1 MGVRLAMTT
10 HLAIQD
16 LASGYGDR
24 ALFSG
29 MAANF
34 AAGSV
39 AHVRGENGVGK
50 TTFLRTLA
58 GLQQPLAGTVVWHD
72 HAAASDGSI
81 RDALCYVAHD
91 NGLNG
96 ALTPMENL
104 AFVMRLA
111 GRPTIRR
118 LIADVLSELGLGRLR
133 NRPCRLLSAGQQRR
147 VSLAR
152 LWLSDAP
159 LWLLD
164 EPAAALDSTARVQL
178 AERIANQ
185 AARGGIVVFT
195 THEPLPLTDDLV
207 TPVYLPTC

>member
-1 MGVRLAMTT
+1 MTA

-29 MAANF
+29 MAADF
-34 AAGSV
+34 TAGSV
-39 AHVRGENGVGK
+39 VHVRGENGVGK

-58 GLQQPLAGTVVWHD
+58 GLQGPLAGGVVWQD
-72 HAAASDGSI
+72 HAAAADGSL

-96 ALTPMENL
+96 ALTPVENL
-104 AFVMRLA
+104 VFLMRLA
-111 GRPTIRR
+111 GRATSRR
-118 LIADVLSELGLGRLR
+118 SICDVLSEQGLGRLR

-164 EPAAALDSTARVQL
+164 EPAAALDTTARVQL
-178 AERIANQ
+178 ARRIEIQ

-207 TPVYLPTC
+207 TPVCLSPC